1 MATLQNPDEPQR
13 PISRNDFNFLYQTKI
28 DPKSIPTPETVVNEK
43 QFSELWNWLGEGLH
57 RLHVNSKLLR
67 CWTSGYIIGFISR
80 ENARAVLLNRARG
93 TFIVRFSESSPGR
106 LAVSFAFFEYT
117 TTVEVG
123 NYLMGPE
130 EARSLP
136 DTVRDYSNLTAVVR
150 VVEAGMDAIT
160 YAASP
165 KDSTFGTLYSKIH
178 SGQNTVSGYMK
189 TMVSNGR

>member
-1 MATLQNPDEPQR
+1 M
-13 PISRNDFNFLYQTKI
+13 
-28 DPKSIPTPETVVNEK
+28 
-43 QFSELWNWLGEGLH
+43 
-57 RLHVNSKLLR
+57 
-67 CWTSGYIIGFISR
+67 
-80 ENARAVLLNRARG
+80 NRARG

>member
-1 MATLQNPDEPQR
+1 MASYWWHSLKLTLSSVLDPP
-13 PISRNDFNFLYQTKI
+13 FLSTTV
-28 DPKSIPTPETVVNEK
+28 PSPETVINEK
-43 QFSELWNWLGEGLH
+43 QYADLWSWLGEGLH
-57 RLHVNSKLLR
+57 RLHVNSKLLK

-80 ENARAVLLNRARG
+80 ENARAVLINRARG

-106 LAVSFAFFEYT
+106 LAVSFAISEYSNI
-117 TTVEVG
+117 EVG

-136 DTVRDYSNLTAVVR
+136 DTVRDYSNLSAVVR
-150 VVEAGMDAIT
+150 VIEPGMETPT

-165 KDSTFGTLYSKIH
+165 KDTTFGTMYSKIH
-178 SGQNTVSGYMK
+178 PGQNTISGYMK